1 MKLQMS
7 CLLPAS
13 RPGRWLPA
21 LALAFAACAS
31 AQGTAGAAGPAA
43 SLVAGAQ
50 AWLSGRHQV
59 PSASV
64 GVQPLDARVQV
75 RPCNSGWQF
84 DQPFSD
90 LSSLRAR
97 CADPVWQVY
106 LKVVLPAQ
114 VMAPPAGTAPP
125 SPAPAGPAAQSA
137 PPASPVAAAGPHLVR
152 RGQTVVVTMTPA
164 PGLSITARL
173 EALDDG
179 RMGDTIRL
187 KNRDSGRLMTAVV
200 NGQNTAQGL

>member
-7 CLLPAS
+7 CLRPAA

-21 LALAFAACAS
+21 CALAAAATAF
-31 AQGTAGAAGPAA
+31 AQGAPVAGA

-50 AWLSGRHQV
+50 AWLSGRYQV
-59 PSASV
+59 PAASV

-90 LSSLRAR
+90 PSSLRAR

-106 LKVVLPAQ
+106 LKVVLPPQVTAQ
-114 VMAPPAGTAPP
+114 PPAAPTP
-125 SPAPAGPAAQSA
+125 AAVSAAPAPSSA
-137 PPASPVAAAGPHLVR
+137 PPAATGPHLVR

-164 PGLSITARL
+164 PGLSISARL

-179 RMGDTIRL
+179 RLGDTIRL
-187 KNRDSGRLMTAVV
+187 KNRESGRVMTAVV
-200 NGQNTAQGL
+200 NGQNAAQGL